1 MRERLLR
8 SVKMFK
14 CQYCDREIKSKA
26 GLVKHEGSCKSR
38 PAEEDVEVVKPEKK
52 VVQLEVLGMGGH
64 YPDGKDNNY
73 YEGHP
78 KRIVKLKG
86 LLSRTRDS
94 AERRKIM
101 KLVVELRRQGMQE

>member
-1 MRERLLR
+1 MFECSYCGREL
-8 SVKMFK
+8 
-14 CQYCDREIKSKA
+14 KSKA
-26 GLVKHEGSCKSR
+26 GLTMHEKSCKSK
-38 PAEEDVEVVKPEKK
+38 PELTEEVEIEDVPTKEVIEPTKE
-52 VVQLEVLGMGGH
+52 VVQLEVLGMGGY

-94 AERRKIM
+94 AERSKIM